1 MDVKRDALTE
11 LALRAQNDDA
21 AFEELVRETE
31 GLVYNMALRATGGDE
46 HDASDLT
53 QDIYI
58 KVWRSLPSFRGE
70 SQFSTWLYRIVQ
82 NASADRARRL
92 KRNQTVSLTV
102 ESDDEERG
110 EMEIE
115 DTSPNPEQIMLE
127 NESAGAVKTAL
138 SRLTDT
144 HREIL
149 ELRYIHGY
157 SVLEICEIMSCDE
170 GTVKSRLFRAREKLK
185 KVLEKGN
192 FFT

>member
-11 LALRAQNDDA
+11 LALRAQKDDA
-21 AFEELVRETE
+21 AFEELVRQTE
-31 GLVYNMALRATGGDE
+31 SLVYNMALRSTGGEE

-58 KVWRSLPSFRGE
+58 KVWRSLPSFRGD

-82 NASADRARRL
+82 NASADRARKL

-102 ESDDEERG
+102 ENDDEERG

-115 DTSPNPEQIMLE
+115 DLSPNPEEMTLE
-127 NESAGAVKTAL
+127 KESAGAVKEAL
-138 SRLTDT
+138 SWLSDA
-144 HREIL
+144 HREVL

-157 SVLEICEIMSCDE
+157 SVLEICKITETDE

-192 FFT
+192 FFG

>member
-11 LALRAQNDDA
+11 LALRAQKEDA
-21 AFEELVRETE
+21 AFEELVRQTE
-31 GLVYNMALRATGGDE
+31 SLVYNMALRSTGGDE

-58 KVWRSLPSFRGE
+58 KVWRSLPSFRGD

-82 NASADRARRL
+82 NASADRARKL

-102 ESDDEERG
+102 ENDDEERG

-115 DTSPNPEQIMLE
+115 DLSPNPEEMTLE
-127 NESAGAVKTAL
+127 KESAGAVKEAL
-138 SRLTDT
+138 SRLSDA
-144 HREIL
+144 HREVL

-157 SVLEICEIMSCDE
+157 SVLEICKITETDE

-192 FFT
+192 FFG

>member
-1 MDVKRDALTE
+1 MDVKGDVLTE
-11 LALRAQNDDA
+11 LALRAQTDGA
-21 AFEELVRETE
+21 AFEELVRKTE
-31 GLVYNMALRATGGDE
+31 GIVYNMALRQAGGDE

-82 NASADRARRL
+82 NASADRARKL

-102 ESDDEERG
+102 ENDDDERG

-115 DTSPNPEQIMLE
+115 DTSPNPEQMILE
-127 NESAGAVKTAL
+127 NESAGAVKEAL
-138 SRLTDT
+138 SRLSDS
-144 HREIL
+144 HREVL

-157 SVLEICEIMSCDE
+157 SVLEICKITETDE

-192 FFT
+192 FFG

>member
-11 LALRAQNDDA
+11 LALRAQKDDA
-21 AFEELVRETE
+21 AFEELVRQTE
-31 GLVYNMALRATGGDE
+31 SLVYNMALRSTGGEE

-58 KVWRSLPSFRGE
+58 KVWRSLPSFRGD

-82 NASADRARRL
+82 NASADRARKL

-102 ESDDEERG
+102 ENDDEERG

-115 DTSPNPEQIMLE
+115 DLSPNPEEMTLE
-127 NESAGAVKTAL
+127 KESAGAVKEAL
-138 SRLTDT
+138 SRLSDA
-144 HREIL
+144 HREVL

-157 SVLEICEIMSCDE
+157 SVLEICKITETDE

-192 FFT
+192 FFG

>member
-11 LALRAQNDDA
+11 LALRAQKDDA
-21 AFEELVRETE
+21 AFEELVRQTE
-31 GLVYNMALRATGGDE
+31 SLVYNMALRSVGGDE

-58 KVWRSLPSFRGE
+58 KVWRSLPSFRGD
-70 SQFSTWLYRIVQ
+70 SQFSTWLYRIAQ
-82 NASADRARRL
+82 NAAADRARKL

-102 ESDDEERG
+102 ENDDEERG

-115 DTSPNPEQIMLE
+115 DMSPNPEEMTLE
-127 NESAGAVKTAL
+127 KESAGAVKEAL
-138 SRLTDT
+138 SRLSDA
-144 HREIL
+144 HREVL

-157 SVLEICEIMSCDE
+157 SVLEICKITETDE

-192 FFT
+192 FFG

>member
-11 LALRAQNDDA
+11 LALRAQKDDA
-21 AFEELVRETE
+21 AFEELVRQTE
-31 GLVYNMALRATGGDE
+31 SLVYNMALRSTGGEE

-58 KVWRSLPSFRGE
+58 KVWRSLPSFRGD
-70 SQFSTWLYRIVQ
+70 SQFSTWLYRIAQ
-82 NASADRARRL
+82 NAFADRARKL

-102 ESDDEERG
+102 ENDDEERG

-115 DTSPNPEQIMLE
+115 DQSPNPEEMTLE
-127 NESAGAVKTAL
+127 KESAGAVKEAL
-138 SRLTDT
+138 SRLSDA
-144 HREIL
+144 HREVL

-157 SVLEICEIMSCDE
+157 SVLEICKITETDE

-192 FFT
+192 FFG

>member
-11 LALRAQNDDA
+11 LALRAQKDDA
-21 AFEELVRETE
+21 AFEELVRQTE
-31 GLVYNMALRATGGDE
+31 SLVYNMALRSTGGEE

-58 KVWRSLPSFRGE
+58 KVWRSLPSFRGD

-82 NASADRARRL
+82 NASADRARQL

-102 ESDDEERG
+102 ENDDEERG

-115 DTSPNPEQIMLE
+115 DLSPNPEEMTLE
-127 NESAGAVKTAL
+127 KESAGAVKEAL
-138 SRLTDT
+138 SRLSDA
-144 HREIL
+144 HREVL

-157 SVLEICEIMSCDE
+157 SVLEICKITETDE

-192 FFT
+192 FFG